1 MKIKIEKGVASGTIT
16 APASKSHSHRL
27 LIAAAMC
34 QGESVIEGISLCD
47 DVMATIDCLR
57 AFGAKIEID
66 GANAKVQGIDF
77 TVAKAEGDLNCRES
91 GSTIRF
97 LIPLAM
103 LSENQVR
110 FVGSKSLMSRPFGVY
125 EEIALGQGLIFR
137 RDGGIVVGGALQ
149 AGEYSVRG
157 DVSSQFVTGLIFAL
171 SLLKEDSKIKF
182 TTAIESRPYID
193 LTISSLSEFGVKI
206 AWEGDRLVIKGGQE
220 YHPATVSVEGDFSGA
235 AFVDALNFIGGEVS
249 VEGLNSSSEQ
259 ADRVYPEYFEK
270 LSEGFSQLNIEN
282 CPDLAPILFTLATL
296 KHGAEFIGTRRL
308 KIKES
313 DRAEVMRAELSKF
326 GADISVEE
334 NRVIVKKAALHTPT
348 EALCGH
354 NDHRVVMSLA
364 VLCSIFGGII
374 EGAEA
379 ISKSYP
385 DFFGDLEKIGI
396 KAYEIR

>member
-1 MKIKIEKGVASGTIT
+1 MKIKIEKGVASGCVN

-47 DVMATIDCLR
+47 DVMATVHCLR
-57 AFGAKIEID
+57 ALGAKIEIE
-66 GANAKVQGIDF
+66 GAVARVRGVDFNA
-77 TVAKAEGDLNCRES
+77 AKAEGDLNCRES

-110 FVGSKSLMSRPFGVY
+110 FVGSMGLMSRPFDVY
-125 EEIALGQGLIFR
+125 EEIALRQGLVFR
-137 RDGGIVVGGALQ
+137 RDGGIVVGGALC
-149 AGEYSVRG
+149 AGAYSVRG

-171 SLLKEDSKIKF
+171 SLLKEDSKILF

-193 LTISSLSEFGVKI
+193 LTISSLSEFGVEI
-206 AWEGDRLVIKGGQE
+206 FWEGETLLIKGGQE
-220 YHPATVSVEGDFSGA
+220 YHPATVSVDGDWSGA
-235 AFVDALNFIGGEVS
+235 AFMDAFNFIGGDVR
-249 VEGLNSSSEQ
+249 VKGLNSSSEQ
-259 ADRVYPEYFEK
+259 ADRVYPEYFER
-270 LSEGFSQLNIEN
+270 LSEGFSQLKIEN
-282 CPDLAPILFTLATL
+282 CPDLAPILFTLASM
-296 KHGAEFIGTRRL
+296 KHGAEFVGTKRL

-326 GADISVEE
+326 GANISVEE
-334 NRVIVKKAALHTPT
+334 NRVIIKTTALHAPT
-348 EALCGH
+348 EALYGH

-364 VLCSIFGGII
+364 VLCSIFGGVI

-385 DFFGDLEKIGI
+385 DFFGDLEKLGI

>member
-47 DVMATIDCLR
+47 DVMATVDCLR

-66 GANAKVQGIDF
+66 GTNAKVKGIDF

-110 FVGSKSLMSRPFGVY
+110 FVGSHKLMSRPFDVY
-125 EEIALGQGLIFR
+125 EEIANKQGLVFS
-137 RDGGIVVGGALQ
+137 RDGGIVVGGALR

-157 DVSSQFVTGLIFAL
+157 DVSSQFITGLIFAL
-171 SLLKEDSKIKF
+171 SLLKENSKIQF

-206 AWEGDRLVIKGGQE
+206 AWENDSLIIKGGQE
-220 YHPATVSVEGDFSGA
+220 YLPASVSVEGDFSGA
-235 AFVDALNFIGGEVS
+235 AFIDAFNYIGGMVS
-249 VEGLNSSSEQ
+249 VEGLSSSSKQ
-259 ADRVYPEYFEK
+259 ADKVYPEYFER
-270 LSEGFSQLNIEN
+270 LNQGFSQLNIEN
-282 CPDLAPILFTLATL
+282 CPDLAPILFALAAL
-296 KHGAEFIGTRRL
+296 KHGAEFVGTRRL

-348 EALCGH
+348 KALCGH

-364 VLCSIFGGII
+364 VLCSIFGGVI

-379 ISKSYP
+379 ISKSYT
-385 DFFGDLEKIGI
+385 DFFGDLEKSGI